1 MRHPLG
7 GGNLVETVLEWIEK
21 VARDPWL
28 IWALLF
34 AVTFVLE
41 DAAIIA
47 GALAAA
53 DGIIGTWGTVLVL
66 YLGIVLSDFALYGTG
81 WMAQRNAW
89 VRAKL
94 EHKHVADAAK
104 WMGRRMILA
113 IIVSRCLPTM
123 RLPTYTACGLFGLS
137 FSKFAATVVLIVG
150 TWTLFLFF
158 VVKVFGMEV
167 LDRAG
172 PYKWPLIIV
181 LSILFIFG
189 PRTIAALK
197 RPPKLGGDE
206 APKEPGQGQ

>member
-1 MRHPLG
+1 MTD
-7 GGNLVETVLEWIEK
+7 TVLGWIESL
-21 VARDPWL
+21 ARDPWL

-53 DGIIGTWGTVLVL
+53 DGLIGTWGTVIAL

-81 WMAQRNAW
+81 WLAQRNAW
-89 VRAKL
+89 VRRKL

-104 WMGRRMILA
+104 WMGRRMIMA
-113 IIVSRCLPTM
+113 IVVSRCLPTM

-137 FSKFAATVVLIVG
+137 FTKFAATVVFIVG
-150 TWTLFLFF
+150 TWTVFLFF

-172 PYKWPLIIV
+172 PYKWPLIIA
-181 LSILFIFG
+181 LLILFIFG
-189 PRTIAALK
+189 PRAIARL
-197 RPPKLGGDE
+197 RGPPKLDSGDP
-206 APKEPGQGQ
+206 PKD

>member
-1 MRHPLG
+1 M
-7 GGNLVETVLEWIEK
+7 VETVLQGIQK
-21 VARDPWL
+21 VAQDPWL
-28 IWALLF
+28 IWILLF
-34 AVTFVLE
+34 AITFVLE

-53 DGIIGTWGTVLVL
+53 DGIIGTWGTVVVL

-89 VRAKL
+89 VRDRL

-113 IIVSRCLPTM
+113 IVVSRCLPTM

-137 FSKFAATVVLIVG
+137 FTKFAGTVVFIVG
-150 TWTLFLFF
+150 GWTLFLFF

-172 PYKWPLIIV
+172 PYKWPLILV
-181 LSILFIFG
+181 LLILFIFG

-197 RPPKLGGDE
+197 RPPKLGADE
-206 APKEPGQGQ
+206 PPEEPGKQP

>member
-1 MRHPLG
+1 M
-7 GGNLVETVLEWIEK
+7 VETVLQWIAE
-21 VARDPWL
+21 VAQDPWL
-28 IWALLF
+28 IWILLF
-34 AVTFVLE
+34 AITFVLE

-53 DGIIGTWGTVLVL
+53 DGLIGTWGTVITL

-89 VRAKL
+89 VRSKL

-137 FSKFAATVVLIVG
+137 FTKFATTVVFIVG

-172 PYKWPLIIV
+172 PYKWPLIIG
-181 LSILFIFG
+181 LLILFVLG
-189 PRTIAALK
+189 PRTIDALK
-197 RPPKLGGDE
+197 KPPKLTHDKP
-206 APKEPGQGQ
+206 PKKPEQPQ

>member
-1 MRHPLG
+1 M
-7 GGNLVETVLEWIEK
+7 VETVLQWIAE
-21 VARDPWL
+21 VAQDPWL
-28 IWALLF
+28 IWILLF
-34 AVTFVLE
+34 AITFVLE

-53 DGIIGTWGTVLVL
+53 DGLIGTWGTVITL

-89 VRAKL
+89 VRSKL

-137 FSKFAATVVLIVG
+137 FTKFATTVVFIVG

-172 PYKWPLIIV
+172 PYKWPLIIG
-181 LSILFIFG
+181 LLILFVLG

-197 RPPKLGGDE
+197 KPPKLTHDKP
-206 APKEPGQGQ
+206 PKKPEQPQ

>member
-1 MRHPLG
+1 MTD
-7 GGNLVETVLEWIEK
+7 TVLGWIEAL
-21 VARDPWL
+21 ARDPWL
-28 IWALLF
+28 IWGLLF

-53 DGIIGTWGTVLVL
+53 DGLIDTWGTVIAL

-81 WMAQRNAW
+81 WLAQRNAW
-89 VRAKL
+89 VRRKL

-104 WMGRRMILA
+104 WMGRRMIMA

-137 FSKFAATVVLIVG
+137 FTKFAVTVVFIVG
-150 TWTLFLFF
+150 SWTLFLFF
-158 VVKVFGMEV
+158 VVKLFGMEV

-172 PYKWPLIIV
+172 PYKWPLIIA
-181 LSILFIFG
+181 LLLLFILG
-189 PRTIAALK
+189 PRTFAWLK
-197 RPPKLGGDE
+197 GPPKLDSGD
-206 APKEPGQGQ
+206 PRKD